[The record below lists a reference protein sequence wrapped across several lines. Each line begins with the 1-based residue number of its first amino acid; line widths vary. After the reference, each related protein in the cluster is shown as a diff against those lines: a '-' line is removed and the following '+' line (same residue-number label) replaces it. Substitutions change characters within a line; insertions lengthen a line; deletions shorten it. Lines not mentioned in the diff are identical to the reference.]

1 MDLEEQAE
9 EQVVL
14 PEPADRDK
22 AAPVQLSLVAATV
35 AIQMVEVGE
44 SRGWPVLVAQAVPVQ
59 YLAAVAAAAVTLA
72 AVAVERILT
81 LAVQTLAEA
90 VVAHLGPTVQK
101 QTPLQTQRPTDLVP
115 AWRSLAT

>member
-1 MDLEEQAE
+1 VDLEEQAE

-59 YLAAVAAAAVTLA
+59 YLAAVAAAVTLA